1 MVKIMSIHK
10 LIVLYVIMAMY
21 TITKIK
27 FVKNNLINNVYTIMM
42 NQISLHALVIKRELI
57 MII

>member
-1 MVKIMSIHK
+1 MKGIKNIIQSTLIMPRPMSTHK
-10 LIVLYVIMAMY
+10 HIVLYAIMAMF

-42 NQISLHALVIKRELI
+42 NQTR
-57 MII
+57 